1 MATFLTRLSAPLRS
15 RFRAGTARRGGADDA
30 RPCGADTEPPC
41 VSMRTDAPNRW
52 WPVDRVILTYF
63 AAITILEIVYWQ
75 PALIAAHIAAT
86 ALLWLAVRFP
96 ATRVSRQFHFWYPL
110 PYILA
115 SYKEMAILIPIVRSW
130 TADQFLARLDFQ
142 IWHANPTVWLER
154 WQNPVAVEL
163 LEICYMLFVPAILVV
178 AALLWRK
185 AGTAE
190 FRQYAFL
197 IALGFLVSYV
207 GYLLVPA
214 RGPRFLLAAL
224 QTRPIQ
230 GLWLTGTLQ
239 ALSDRLESAHYDCFP
254 SGHTEL
260 TILAWWGSRSISR
273 NLSRVM
279 CVYLIS
285 VILATVYL
293 RYHYTVDVFA
303 GMVVAWVI
311 ILVSRRLYSY
321 LSGGIA

>member
-1 MATFLTRLSAPLRS
+1 MATLLKNAGGPPATRTLNP
-15 RFRAGTARRGGADDA
+15 
-30 RPCGADTEPPC
+30 
-41 VSMRTDAPNRW
+41 VRW
-52 WPVDRVILTYF
+52 WPADKVILAYF
-63 AAITILEIVYWQ
+63 AAITLLELVYWQ
-75 PALIAAHIAAT
+75 PALIAAHIGAT
-86 ALLWLAVRFP
+86 GLLWLVVQYP
-96 ATRVSRQFHFWYPL
+96 SSRVCRQFHFWYPL

-115 SYKEMAILIPIVRSW
+115 SYKEMAILIPIIRSW
-130 TADQFLARLDFQ
+130 TADEFLARLDFQ

-154 WQNPVAVEL
+154 WQNPVAVEF
-163 LEICYMLFVPAILVV
+163 LEICYSLFVPMILVV

-190 FRQYAFL
+190 FRQYAFM
-197 IALGFLVSYV
+197 ISLGFLVSYV

-230 GLWLTGTLQ
+230 GLWFTASLQ

-260 TILAWWGSRSISR
+260 TVLAWWGSRSISR
-273 NLSRVM
+273 NLSWAM
-279 CVYLIS
+279 CVYL
-285 VILATVYL
+285 VCVVLATVYL

-303 GMVVAWVI
+303 GMVVAGVI
-311 ILVSRRLYSY
+311 ILVSRRLYAA
-321 LSGGIA
+321 LSGGVG